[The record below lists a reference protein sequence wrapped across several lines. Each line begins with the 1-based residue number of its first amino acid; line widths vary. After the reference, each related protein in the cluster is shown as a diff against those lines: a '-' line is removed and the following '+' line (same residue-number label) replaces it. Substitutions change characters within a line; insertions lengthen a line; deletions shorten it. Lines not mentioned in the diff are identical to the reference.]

1 MSKIMIVDD
10 DVIIAEELKEIL
22 TIDGYD
28 VVKALYS
35 AEEALECASTLRP
48 DLILMD
54 IGFSGGMDGITA
66 ARKIKEAL
74 DIPVMFFTGHSG
86 IEIVER
92 AKDLEPVGYVVK
104 PFHEAQV
111 TSNVRLAFSQIKTKK
126 ELERAHGRL
135 EKRVR
140 ERTKSLAEANV
151 KLKWEVRER
160 KSAQESLAQS
170 EKTIKGLLATPAA
183 FALVTNVDG
192 DIVYANETA
201 ISKFKG
207 SPEEIF
213 SSNILDLLPRLGKTA
228 ESQRYRMI
236 RETIETGMPF
246 RFEDDFDGIWYDIVI
261 TPIFEKEGRV
271 GQFAFL
277 GRDIS
282 ERKRMEVA
290 LAESEGHLRSLM
302 ENAGDFVVYRLA
314 YDKSAP
320 ILLRVV
326 FVSPSITDIMGV
338 SEPMN
343 YENWFKNI
351 HPDDLQRM
359 VDANYRAWETNRFE
373 EKVRIF
379 HPREKTWKW
388 IHAISTGIQVEDV
401 RPTYINGLMI
411 DITREK
417 AFEEELKK
425 RDRELKEKA
434 THLEEANTALRVLL
448 RKRDQDKVEF
458 EEKIL
463 ANVRLLIEP
472 HLESLKNSGPK
483 SSQREHLRLL
493 ESSLKEIISPFSQ
506 RLTSKYV
513 GLTPGELE
521 VAYLVKEGRRTKD
534 IAQILNL
541 SDKTI
546 EDYRKQLRTK
556 LGIKNKRINLRTHL
570 LSLQ

>member
-1 MSKIMIVDD
+1 MPGIMIVDD

-22 TIDGYD
+22 TTDGYD
-28 VVKALYS
+28 VVKTLYS
-35 AEEALECASTLRP
+35 AEEALEFAGELRP

-54 IGFSGGMDGITA
+54 IGFSEGMDGITA
-66 ARKIKEAL
+66 ARKIKKTL
-74 DIPVMFFTGHSG
+74 GIPVMFFTGHSG

-111 TSNVRLAFSQIKTKK
+111 TSNVRLAFSQIKIKK
-126 ELERAHGRL
+126 ELEEAHSRL

-160 KSAQESLAQS
+160 KSAQEALARS
-170 EKTIKGLLATPAA
+170 ERTIKGLLANPAA
-183 FALVTNVDG
+183 IALVTNANG
-192 DIVYANETA
+192 DVVYANETA
-201 ISKFKG
+201 VSRFKTT
-207 SPEEIF
+207 PEEI
-213 SSNILDLLPRLGKTA
+213 SGSNILDLLPRLGKIP
-228 ESQRYRMI
+228 ESRRYRMI
-236 RETIETGMPF
+236 RKTIEAGIFF
-246 RFEDDFDGIWYDIVI
+246 RFEDDFDGIWYDVII
-261 TPIFEKEGRV
+261 TPILEKEGRV

-302 ENAGDFVVYRLA
+302 ESAESFVVYRLIH
-314 YDKSAP
+314 DKSTP
-320 ILLRVV
+320 SSLRVV
-326 FVSPSITDIMGV
+326 FVSPSITDLMGV

-343 YENWFKNI
+343 FESWFKNI
-351 HPDDLQRM
+351 HPDDLQQM
-359 VDANYRAWETNRFE
+359 IDANLRAWETNRFD

-388 IHAISTGIQVEDV
+388 IHAISTGIQGEDG
-401 RPTYINGLMI
+401 RPTFVNGLMI

-417 AFEEELKK
+417 AFEEELRK
-425 RDRELKEKA
+425 RDKELEEKA

-483 SSQREHLRLL
+483 STQKEHLRLL

-541 SDKTI
+541 SEKTI

>member
-1 MSKIMIVDD
+1 MSGIMIVDD
-10 DVIIAEELKEIL
+10 DVIIAEELEEIL
-22 TIDGYD
+22 TAAGYD
-28 VVKALYS
+28 EVKTLYS
-35 AEEALECASTLRP
+35 AEEALECAGKLRP

-54 IGFSGGMDGITA
+54 IGFSRGMDGITA
-66 ARKIKEAL
+66 ARKIKATL
-74 DIPVMFFTGHSG
+74 GIPVMFFTGHSG
-86 IEIVER
+86 IEVVER

-111 TSNVRLAFSQIKTKK
+111 TSNVRLAFSQIKIKK
-126 ELERAHGRL
+126 ELEDAHARL

-140 ERTKSLAEANV
+140 ERTKSLAEANL

-160 KSAQESLAQS
+160 KSAQQALARS
-170 EKTIKGLLATPAA
+170 EKTIKGLLANPAA
-183 FALVTNVDG
+183 FAVVTDVDG
-192 DIVYANETA
+192 NVVYANETA
-201 ISKFKG
+201 VSKFKG
-207 SPEEIF
+207 SPEEIL
-213 SSNILDLLPRLGKTA
+213 SSNILELLPRLGKTGK
-228 ESQRYRMI
+228 SQRYRMI
-236 RETIETGMPF
+236 RETIETGEPF
-246 RFEDDFDGIWYDIVI
+246 RFEDDLGGIWYDILI

-302 ENAGDFVVYRLA
+302 ENAEDFVVYRLA

-326 FVSPSITDIMGV
+326 FVSPSITDMMGI

-351 HPDDLQRM
+351 HPDDLQQLI
-359 VDANYRAWETNRFE
+359 DANFRAWETNRFD
-373 EKVRIF
+373 EKIRIF
-379 HPREKTWKW
+379 HPREKIWKW
-388 IHAISTGIQVEDV
+388 IHAISTGVQSEDG
-401 RPTYINGLMI
+401 RPTFVNGLMI

-417 AFEEELKK
+417 AFEEELRK

-448 RKRDQDKVEF
+448 RKRDQDKAEF

-472 HLESLKNSGPK
+472 HLESLKNSGPRSNQK
-483 SSQREHLRLL
+483 EHLQLL